1 MIGRG
6 SKYCEIHQ
14 HHQFANDEPI
24 PGPSP
29 TQQDIGV
36 KTRRA
41 AQNLLKNKLIEDT
54 SVSPPDWEG
63 CRDMTK
69 IPKIYDVR
77 MF

>member
-1 MIGRG
+1 MIGSG

-14 HHQFANDEPI
+14 QFGNDNLI
-24 PGPSP
+24 SGPSP

-41 AQNLLKNKLIEDT
+41 AQTLLQNKLIEDS

-63 CRDMTK
+63 CRDLTK

-77 MF
+77 MI